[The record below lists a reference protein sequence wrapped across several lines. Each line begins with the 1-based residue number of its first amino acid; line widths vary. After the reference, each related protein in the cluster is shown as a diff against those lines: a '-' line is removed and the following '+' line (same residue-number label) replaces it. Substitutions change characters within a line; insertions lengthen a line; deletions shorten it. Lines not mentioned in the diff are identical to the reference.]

1 MERRSKTGG
10 IRETI
15 ESHFTRKRRDDYYP
29 RIALGRQTHWTH
41 CSRLAAISE
50 GARAGALAPRRFST
64 LDPTAPTF
72 SASTARIFRLTL
84 AALACR
90 EELVYLLVP
99 RAHPLCSPLPALDI
113 VGSVC
118 ARTSEPLASSAHAR
132 RRVRAIG
139 SLVIHGDALLLSS
152 PSTLISSLN
161 SRMERCFDQS
171 MVQGTNVFVS
181 SSREYRF

>member
-1 MERRSKTGG
+1 M
-10 IRETI
+10 
-15 ESHFTRKRRDDYYP
+15 
-29 RIALGRQTHWTH
+29 
-41 CSRLAAISE
+41 AAISE

-118 ARTSEPLASSAHAR
+118 ARTSEPLASSTHAR

-139 SLVIHGDALLLSS
+139 SVVIHGDALLPFYANFVFKLADA
-152 PSTLISSLN
+152 
-161 SRMERCFDQS
+161 ERYFDQS
-171 MVQGTNVFVS
+171 MVQGINGVCFFSVVSTVMDTNHLVFFKPTTLS
-181 SSREYRF
+181 DNRT